1 MFCPSCGAESEDRQ
15 QFCRKCGVNLG
26 LIGKAL
32 TLSESIARGDRGPLP
47 KVKEIMQNIKVDQVT
62 DEISRG
68 LDQMNNAIVHSMG
81 TGRLKDL
88 QSRAKAEEIRA
99 KATGEHPHGP
109 WCNKQ
114 LSPQERRHHHIAEG
128 TKSLFAGVAMM
139 IALYYFAGAIVL
151 KIPPEFAAQI
161 PVDLALLIRNVWM
174 LGLIP
179 MLKGFGE
186 LVGVVAAGRLTDT
199 TPAQLPASV
208 DPGPPAVT
216 GAMDVAPP
224 YEPGTVTEGTTALFD
239 EIPSRETADQS
250 PRR

>member
-32 TLSESIARGDRGPLP
+32 SLSETIARGDRGPLP
-47 KVKEIMQNIKVDQVT
+47 KVKEIMQNMKVDQVT

-81 TGRLKDL
+81 TGRLKETQGRAL
-88 QSRAKAEEIRA
+88 TAAEIKAKAV
-99 KATGEHPHGP
+99 PHGP
-109 WCNKQ
+109 WCMKQ

-139 IALYYFAGAIVL
+139 IALYYFAGAIIL

-161 PVDLALLIRNVWM
+161 PVDLALLVRNVWM

-179 MLKGFGE
+179 TLKGFGE
-186 LVGVVAAGRLTDT
+186 LVGVVAAGRLTET
-199 TPAQLPASV
+199 PPAQLPAAV
-208 DPGPPAVT
+208 EPGAVT
-216 GAMDVAPP
+216 GTMDEPPP
-224 YEPGTVTEGTTALFD
+224 YEPGTVTEGTTTLFD
-239 EIPSRETADQS
+239 EIPSRETADQAN
-250 PRR
+250 RR